1 MDFSKALKQLFEI
14 TALKKSALADEIG
27 YDVSYVSHWISGTK
41 KPSFKNNPALPN
53 QIADFFVLHSDI
65 SHRRALCQ
73 MLKIDVE
80 SDASQIHQ
88 AILNQIGS
96 KPAAGFIKNCTL
108 VDLDSDYEWAKSRI
122 ASVVKEQAEKGDV
135 VLYTIPS
142 LADLDYG
149 KEDDLIERL
158 AFSIAPVV
166 LRQTFVVDPQRY
178 DDPLQLFRFFLYYT
192 KSDPSNYF
200 GQIYFDS
207 FAEEFSSSFFLVRNR
222 LASIRLRVPFVSTQH
237 TLVVQ
242 DEEPLFRWQK
252 IIETR
257 IGGLE
262 PVFLRTAKQELVRL
276 RFFYAFLLYE
286 RYFAVY
292 VDMFPV
298 FMTRQQRME
307 LIEIYGLPYDEVLL
321 DEMYENPNIQRHIY
335 IFRSVLMRYLVD
347 GKIMMGNHPVHL
359 TLEQRKRH
367 LEHLI
372 EKIRDDP
379 NLQVRI
385 LPDHGP
391 VLQADDFFSSIF
403 VNEDCLFMT
412 PADCDEIVYSRNR
425 QALNVLFSVF
435 YLLNREETQSN
446 EDVVGF
452 LERSL
457 RILI

>member
-1 MDFSKALKQLFEI
+1 M
-14 TALKKSALADEIG
+14 
-27 YDVSYVSHWISGTK
+27 
-41 KPSFKNNPALPN
+41 
-53 QIADFFVLHSDI
+53 
-65 SHRRALCQ
+65 
-73 MLKIDVE
+73 
-80 SDASQIHQ
+80 
-88 AILNQIGS
+88 NQIGS

-321 DEMYENPNIQRHIY
+321 DEMYENPNIQRRIY

-359 TLEQRKRH
+359 TSEQRKRH

-372 EKIRDDP
+372 EQI
-379 NLQVRI
+379 
-385 LPDHGP
+385 
-391 VLQADDFFSSIF
+391 
-403 VNEDCLFMT
+403 
-412 PADCDEIVYSRNR
+412 
-425 QALNVLFSVF
+425 
-435 YLLNREETQSN
+435 
-446 EDVVGF
+446 
-452 LERSL
+452 
-457 RILI
+457 

>member
-41 KPSFKNNPALPN
+41 KPSFKNNPELPN
-53 QIADFFVLHSDI
+53 QIANFFVVRCDPT
-65 SHRRALCQ
+65 HRRALCQ

-80 SDASQIHQ
+80 SDSSLVSQ
-88 AILNQIGS
+88 AILKRIGGRTPS
-96 KPAAGFIKNCTL
+96 GFIKNATL
-108 VDLDSDYEWAKSRI
+108 VNLDSDYEWAASRI
-122 ASVVKEQAEKGDV
+122 ASVVKEQSEMGDV

-142 LADLDYG
+142 LSDLGYG
-149 KEDDLIERL
+149 KENDLIEDL
-158 AFSIAPVV
+158 ACSIAPVP
-166 LRQTFVVDPQRY
+166 LYQFFLVDPQRY
-178 DDPLQLFRFFLYYT
+178 EDSLQLFRFFLFYT
-192 KSDPSNYF
+192 KSNPSNYS
-200 GQIYFDS
+200 GQIYFD
-207 FAEEFSSSFFLVRNR
+207 FFTEEFSSSLFLVRNR
-222 LASIRLRVPFVSTQH
+222 LVSIGLRVPFVSTQH

-252 IIETR
+252 TIETR
-257 IGGLE
+257 ISRLE
-262 PVFLRTAKQELVRL
+262 TVFLRSTRQELVRL

-286 RYFAVY
+286 HYFAVY

-298 FMTRQQRME
+298 FMSRQQRME
-307 LIEIYGLPYDEVLL
+307 LIEMYGLPYDEVLL

-359 TLEQRKRH
+359 TSEQRKRH

-372 EKIRDDP
+372 EQIRVDP

-446 EDVVGF
+446 EDVVAF